1 MFGQYARRSV
11 AVVTAI
17 AFGLL
22 FAGPTAEAGR
32 NEVILIGAPMS
43 FTGQHATNGKH
54 SRKGYQLAVSLINE
68 NGGIEVNGKK
78 FDLKVKY
85 YDDESNPKLAAKF
98 AKRLISKDNVQ
109 FMLGPYSTA
118 TTDAVADVT
127 EKYRMPM
134 VQANGASLSL
144 FEKDRIYMFAVLSS
158 ADQYLTE
165 ALNLIAE
172 QTTAGGGDTS
182 SLKVAIAVENDPFSG
197 DLRQGVVN
205 AADKFDMKVVI
216 DEFLPRDFKDMTF
229 ILDKVKEQK
238 PDILVVSGHEGGA
251 ELAIRQIKEQQVDV
265 PMLAITH
272 CEGAD
277 VHGMYGV
284 YADYTV
290 CATQWSS
297 DMPFNGKWFGT
308 PHNYKKR
315 FEAEYGYEP
324 PYQAA
329 ESSAAV
335 LVLADAIQRAGSL
348 DRQKVRAAL
357 SQTDMETFFGWI
369 RFDETG
375 RNVAKPI
382 VLRQLVKGRYLV
394 VAPSGY
400 AKHKVVYPRPTWS
413 DR

>member
-1 MFGQYARRSV
+1 MFGQQTKHFIG
-11 AVVTAI
+11 AVIAI
-17 AFGLL
+17 SFSLVLASS
-22 FAGPTAEAGR
+22 AAEAGR

-54 SRKGYQLAVSLINE
+54 SRKGYQLAVNLINE
-68 NGGIEVNGKK
+68 NGGIEVDGKK
-78 FDLKVKY
+78 YDLKVKY

-98 AKRLISKDNVQ
+98 AKRLITKDNVQ
-109 FMLGPYSTA
+109 FLLGPYSTA
-118 TTDAVADVT
+118 ITDAVADVT
-127 EKYRMPM
+127 EKRRMPM

-144 FEKDRIYMFAVLSS
+144 FEKDRKYMFAVLSG

-165 ALNLIAE
+165 ALNLLAE
-172 QTTAGGGDTS
+172 KTTAKGGDTS

-205 AADKFDMKVVI
+205 AADKFDMKIVI

-229 ILDKVKEQK
+229 ILDKVKELA
-238 PDILVVSGHEGGA
+238 PDILVISGHEGGA
-251 ELAIRQIKEQQVDV
+251 ELAIRQIKEQQIDV
-265 PMLAITH
+265 PMLTMTH

-277 VHGMYGV
+277 IHGMYGV
-284 YADYTV
+284 YADYTI

-297 DMPFNGKWFGT
+297 DMPFNGKWFGN
-308 PHNYKKR
+308 PHNYKKS

-324 PYQAA
+324 PYQSA

-335 LVLADAIQRAGSL
+335 LVLADAIQRANSL
-348 DRQKVRAAL
+348 DREKVRDAL
-357 SQTDMETFFGWI
+357 TKTDMETFFGWI

-375 RNVAKPI
+375 KNVAKPI

-400 AKHKVVYPRPTWS
+400 AKHEVVYPRPDWS
-413 DR
+413 ER

>member
-1 MFGQYARRSV
+1 MFGQKTRRIV
-11 AVVTAI
+11 A
-17 AFGLL
+17 AFGLAA
-22 FAGPTAEAGR
+22 AGIAAVGPAAQAAR
-32 NEVILIGAPMS
+32 NEEILIGATMS
-43 FTGQHATNGKH
+43 MTGQHDTNGKH
-54 SRKGYQLAVSLINE
+54 SRRGYQLAVNLINE
-68 NGGIEVNGKK
+68 MGGIEVDGKK
-78 FDLKVKY
+78 YDLKIKY

-98 AKRLISKDNVQ
+98 AKRLISKDRVQ

-118 TTDAVADVT
+118 ITDAVADVT

-134 VQANGASLSL
+134 VEGNGAALSL
-144 FEKDRIYMFAVLSS
+144 FEKDRTYMFAVLSS

-165 ALNLIAE
+165 ALNLLAE
-172 QTTAGGGDTS
+172 RTKATGVETS
-182 SLKVAIAVENDPFSG
+182 TLKVAIAVENDPFSN
-197 DLRQGVVN
+197 DMRQGVLN

-229 ILDKVKEQK
+229 ILDKVR
-238 PDILVVSGHEGGA
+238 

-265 PMLAITH
+265 PMLAMTH

-277 VHGMYGV
+277 IHGIYGV
-284 YADYTV
+284 YANYTI

-297 DMPFNGKWFGT
+297 DMPFTGKWFGT
-308 PHNYKKR
+308 PHDYKKR

-348 DRQKVRAAL
+348 DPEKVRAAI

-375 RNVAKPI
+375 KNVAKPI
-382 VLRQLVKGRYLV
+382 VLRQLVSGRYLV

-400 AKHKVVYPRPTWS
+400 AKHQVVYPRPKWS
-413 DR
+413 ER

>member
-1 MFGQYARRSV
+1 MFGQQTKHFIGVATATAFSLVLATSV
-11 AVVTAI
+11 
-17 AFGLL
+17 
-22 FAGPTAEAGR
+22 AEAGR

-54 SRKGYQLAVSLINE
+54 SRKGYQLAVNLINE
-68 NGGIEVNGKK
+68 NGGIEVDGKK
-78 FDLKVKY
+78 YDLKVKY

-98 AKRLISKDNVQ
+98 AKRLITRDNVQ
-109 FMLGPYSTA
+109 FLLGPYSTA
-118 TTDAVADVT
+118 ITDAVADVT
-127 EKYRMPM
+127 EKHRMPM

-144 FEKDRIYMFAVLSS
+144 FEKDRKYMFAVLSG

-165 ALNLIAE
+165 ALNLLAE
-172 QTTAGGGDTS
+172 KTTAKGGDTS
-182 SLKVAIAVENDPFSG
+182 SLKVAIAVENDPFSA

-205 AADKFDMKVVI
+205 AADKFDMKIVI
-216 DEFLPRDFKDMTF
+216 DEFLPRDFKNMTF
-229 ILDKVKEQK
+229 ILDKVKELA

-251 ELAIRQIKEQQVDV
+251 ELAIRQIKEQQIDV
-265 PMLAITH
+265 PMLTLTH

-277 VHGMYGV
+277 IHGMYGV
-284 YADYTV
+284 YADYTI

-297 DMPFNGKWFGT
+297 DMPFNGKWFGN
-308 PHNYKKR
+308 PHNYKKS

-324 PYQAA
+324 PYQSA

-335 LVLADAIQRAGSL
+335 LVLADAIQRANSL
-348 DRQKVRAAL
+348 DREKVRDAL
-357 SQTDMETFFGWI
+357 TKTDMETFFGWI

-375 RNVAKPI
+375 KNVAKPI

-400 AKHKVVYPRPTWS
+400 AKHEVVYPRPDWS
-413 DR
+413 ER

>member
-1 MFGQYARRSV
+1 
-11 AVVTAI
+11 
-17 AFGLL
+17 
-22 FAGPTAEAGR
+22 
-32 NEVILIGAPMS
+32 
-43 FTGQHATNGKH
+43 
-54 SRKGYQLAVSLINE
+54 
-68 NGGIEVNGKK
+68 
-78 FDLKVKY
+78 
-85 YDDESNPKLAAKF
+85 
-98 AKRLISKDNVQ
+98 
-109 FMLGPYSTA
+109 
-118 TTDAVADVT
+118 
-127 EKYRMPM
+127 MPM
-134 VQANGASLSL
+134 VQGNGAASSL
-144 FEKDRIYMFAVLSS
+144 FDKDRAYMFAVLSS

-165 ALNLIAE
+165 ALNLLAE
-172 QTTAGGGDTS
+172 RTKATGFETS
-182 SLKVAIAVENDPFSG
+182 TLKVAIAVENDAFSN
-197 DLRQGVVN
+197 DLRQGVLN

-265 PMLAITH
+265 PMLAMTH

-277 VHGMYGV
+277 IHGMFGV
-284 YADYTV
+284 YADYTI

-297 DMPFNGKWFGT
+297 DMPFTGEWFGT
-308 PHNYKKR
+308 PHDYKKR

-348 DRQKVRAAL
+348 DREKVRTAM

-375 RNVAKPI
+375 KNVAKPI
-382 VLRQLVKGRYLV
+382 VLRQLVSGRYLV

-400 AKHKVVYPRPTWS
+400 AKHQVVYPRPNWS
-413 DR
+413 ER

>member
-1 MFGQYARRSV
+1 MSGQYSRSV
-11 AVVTAI
+11 AGAI
-17 AFGLL
+17 SAIVFGLAL
-22 FAGPTAEAGR
+22 AAPVARAAQ

-54 SRKGYQLAVSLINE
+54 SRKGYQLAVNLINE
-68 NGGIEVNGKK
+68 NGGIEVDGKK
-78 FDLKVKY
+78 YDLKVKY

-98 AKRLISKDNVQ
+98 AKRLITRDDVQ

-118 TTDAVADVT
+118 ITDAVADVT

-134 VQANGASLSL
+134 VQANGASMSL

-158 ADQYLTE
+158 AGQYLTE
-165 ALNLIAE
+165 ALNLLAERTIA
-172 QTTAGGGDTS
+172 AGGDAS

-251 ELAIRQIKEQQVDV
+251 ELATRQIKEQQVDM
-265 PMLAITH
+265 PMLAMTH

-277 VHGMYGV
+277 IHGMHGV
-284 YADYTV
+284 YADYTI

-297 DMPFNGKWFGT
+297 DMPFNGKWFGS
-308 PHNYKKR
+308 PHDYKKR

-348 DRQKVRAAL
+348 DREKVRDAL
-357 SQTDMETFFGWI
+357 NKTDMETFFGWI
-369 RFDETG
+369 RFDESG

-382 VLRQLVKGRYLV
+382 VLRQLMKGRYLV

-400 AKHKVVYPRPTWS
+400 AKHEVIYPRPNWS
-413 DR
+413 ER